1 MLPLPLSHLLRPD
14 LLALGRL
21 PARAN
26 LTACPD
32 AKALQHN
39 GSYWRKG
46 LDGTW
51 RFQLVSRPDAAP
63 PDWMTD
69 AARDAP
75 WRDIQV
81 PGVWTRQATGD
92 LPHYTNWRMPFAC
105 DRPPDVPTENP
116 TGLYRTD
123 FDLPKDWSDRHTV
136 LHLGGFESLV
146 LVWCNGRF
154 VGMGKDS
161 RLPSEFDLGAAV
173 QPGTNQ
179 LAVMVVRWCD
189 ATWIEDQDHW
199 NHGGLHR
206 SVFVEARGQTHI
218 RDIVVDTDYDAETR
232 VAQAS
237 VRVEVEGPSD
247 THRVRLVLEDADG
260 EIRHRSAERSIDQF
274 DTTQPDAAQWAQSF
288 AFKGYAADFEMS
300 VPAASPWSAEVPTR
314 YRLVTELLD
323 AKGKV
328 CEAHETWIGFTRI
341 ETGGRRLRVN
351 GRPVVLIGVN
361 RHDHHPE
368 NGKTCSAED
377 IRAELVMMKRH
388 NINAIRTAHYPN
400 DPVLLDLADE
410 LGFYV
415 IDEANVECHARWSQ
429 VAHHPG
435 YFSAIMDRILRM
447 IARDR
452 NHPCIIGWSL
462 GNEAGLGPVHR
473 AAATTVRQIDPGR
486 FVHYEGA
493 VSARFSFPFAR
504 SPETTQKAAPE
515 AELAASDVLCPMY
528 TSSDDVADWAIW
540 AEATGRDDRPL
551 ILCEFSHAMGNSNGS
566 IADYVDAFYAQA
578 ALAGGF
584 VWDWRDQGLAEI
596 DAQGQAYWAYGGHF
610 GDEPNDANFC
620 INGLVGPDGVPH
632 PALREYMWAARPVTA
647 SLDEDGQLIVTNRRV
662 FTDTSDLELHWV
674 LLRDGVRVEDGR
686 LKPNVPPGQAI
697 RLDPFLRADLDP
709 RSEWHLTITWM
720 LRKRTDWADAGYI
733 LAWDQLVLNAPEP
746 SDPAPF
752 ALSTSHAPP
761 FQSQSVTHGG
771 MGIRFDADG
780 AIQSILADRVP
791 ILAAPITAC
800 VWRAPTDN
808 DGGKPGARALF
819 ANRTADWVG
828 YGLNDLRSGS
838 TTLKTF
844 SSPEGLVQAVERS
857 WQGRGAASLTHR
869 TQIQFAEGAL
879 IFDETLIVPEPW
891 QDIPRIGVRFEVDA
905 AYDQMEWLGLGPDES
920 YPDRKG
926 AQTFGVWTA
935 TVAEQYHPY
944 VRPQEHGAHQQTHW
958 VRLCNANGKG
968 LEILLSKP
976 LSVTV
981 RPHHDVDLNA
991 AETLAQL
998 QTRGTSEVHLDAAI
1012 RGLGTAACGPDT
1024 RPKFR
1029 VGPGTYKFRWTL
1041 RLIDGET

>member
-26 LTACPD
+26 LMVFPD
-32 AKALQHN
+32 SKALKLDE
-39 GSYWRKG
+39 SPWRKG

-51 RFQLVSRPDAAP
+51 RFQLVSSPERAP
-63 PDWMTD
+63 ADWMTD
-69 AARDAP
+69 TARDAP
-75 WRDIQV
+75 WRDIRV
-81 PGVWTRQATGD
+81 PGVWTRQNTGD
-92 LPHYTNWRMPFAC
+92 LPHYTNWRMPFDCAK
-105 DRPPDVPTENP
+105 PPEVPAENP

-123 FDLPKDWSDRHTV
+123 FDLPKDWSDRQTV
-136 LHLGGFESLV
+136 LHIGGFESLV

-161 RLPSEFDLGAAV
+161 RLPSEFDLSDAV
-173 QPGTNQ
+173 QTGSNQ
-179 LAVMVVRWCD
+179 LAVMVIRWCD

-199 NHGGLHR
+199 HHGGLHR
-206 SVFVEARGQTHI
+206 SVYLEARGQTPI
-218 RDIVVDTDYDAETR
+218 RDLVVDTDYDAERRSGEAR
-232 VAQAS
+232 VK
-237 VRVEVEGPSD
+237 VVVEGPSD
-247 THRVRLVLEDADG
+247 THRARLILEDADG
-260 EIRHRSAERSIDQF
+260 EIRHRSAERSIEQF
-274 DTTQPDAAQWAQSF
+274 DTTQPDGAQWAQSYTF
-288 AFKGYAADFEMS
+288 MGYAAEFEIS
-300 VPAASPWSAEVPTR
+300 LADASPWSAETPTR
-314 YRLVTELLD
+314 YRLITELLD
-323 AKGKV
+323 SKGKV

-351 GRPVVLIGVN
+351 GQPVVLIGVN

-368 NGKTCSAED
+368 NGKTCSEEE
-377 IRAELVMMKRH
+377 IRADLVAMKRH

-429 VAHHPG
+429 IAHDPR
-435 YFSAIMDRILRM
+435 YFSAMTDRVLRM

-462 GNEAGLGPVHR
+462 GNEAGHGPVHD
-473 AAATTVRQIDPGR
+473 ATATVVRQIDPGR

-493 VSARFSFPFAR
+493 VSSRFSFPFGK
-504 SPETTQKAAPE
+504 SPDTTQKAPPE
-515 AELAASDVLCPMY
+515 EELVASDVLCPMY

-584 VWDWRDQGLAEI
+584 VWDWRDQGLAET
-596 DAQGQAYWAYGGHF
+596 DAQGRAYWAYGGHF

-620 INGLVGPDGVPH
+620 INGLVGPDGTPH

-647 SLDEDGQLIVTNRRV
+647 EFDDAGQLVVRNRRV
-662 FTDTSDLELHWV
+662 FTDSSDLEMHWV
-674 LLRDGVRVEDGR
+674 LLRDGVLAEDGTMRPVLAPGEAKR
-686 LKPNVPPGQAI
+686 LE
-697 RLDPFLRADLDP
+697 PFLPSDLDP
-709 RSEWHLTITWM
+709 RAEWHLTITWM
-720 LRKRTDWADAGYI
+720 LRKDTDWADAGYI
-733 LAWDQLVLNAPEP
+733 LAWDQLALNVPDRAAP
-746 SDPAPF
+746 ARF

-771 MGIRFDADG
+771 MGVRFDADG
-780 AIQSILADRVP
+780 ALQSILADGAP
-791 ILAAPITAC
+791 ALASPVTAC

-819 ANRTADWVG
+819 ANRTRDWVRL
-828 YGLNDLRSGS
+828 GLNDLRSGS
-838 TTLKTF
+838 TVLKTW
-844 SSPEGLVQAVERS
+844 SSPEGLVQEVERGWKGS
-857 WQGRGAASLTHR
+857 GDAALKHK

-879 IFDETLIVPEPW
+879 IFDETLIVPEAW
-891 QDIPRIGVRFEVDA
+891 EDIPRIGVRFEVDA

-935 TVAEQYHPY
+935 SVAEQYHPY
-944 VRPQEHGAHQQTHW
+944 VRPQEHGAHEDTHW
-958 VRLCNANGKG
+958 FRLHKDDGTG
-968 LEILLSKP
+968 LEIVLSMP

-998 QTRGTSEVHLDAAI
+998 ETRGTSEVHIDAAI

-1029 VGPGTYKFRWTL
+1029 VGPGTYQFRWTL
-1041 RLIDGET
+1041 RRISEES